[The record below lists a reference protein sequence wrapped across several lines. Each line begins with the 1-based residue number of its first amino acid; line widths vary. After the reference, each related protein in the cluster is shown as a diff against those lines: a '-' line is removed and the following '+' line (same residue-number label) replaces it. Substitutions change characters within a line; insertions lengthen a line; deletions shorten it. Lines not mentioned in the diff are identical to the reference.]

1 MKRSVIVCFALA
13 FCSAGL
19 AYAKLPPP
27 SEEEKAKAIAA
38 KAKAAEEAKK
48 EAAALAR
55 AQDRV
60 VEIYKR
66 EKRLIASTGA
76 AAVGD
81 AAKTTKK
88 SRAAKALRAPSMEK
102 FSCRTG
108 PNDEQVRLIA
118 QVVKSRPMEFAYYS
132 RLGTSVCS
140 IHGRRGDAY
149 TKWVDKEGGKTAV
162 RLLAGSAQLE
172 YKPGHFLVKFSEVD
186 RMRYCGMDGG
196 ELNGSVAVSKRKS
209 ECVLVGVFD

>member
-66 EKRLIASTGA
+66 NKSA
-76 AAVGD
+76 AAVAD

-88 SRAAKALRAPSMEK
+88 SRAAKAPRAPAMEK

-149 TKWVDKEGGKTAV
+149 TKWKDEEGGKTAV
-162 RLLAGSAQLE
+162 RLLEGRAQLE
-172 YKPGHFLVKFSEVD
+172 YKPGYFLIKFSKVD

>member
-38 KAKAAEEAKK
+38 KAKAAEAAKK

-66 EKRLIASTGA
+66 NKSA

-81 AAKTTKK
+81 AAKTTEK
-88 SRAAKALRAPSMEK
+88 SRAAKALRAPAMEK
-102 FSCRTG
+102 FSCRT
-108 PNDEQVRLIA
+108 
-118 QVVKSRPMEFAYYS
+118 
-132 RLGTSVCS
+132 
-140 IHGRRGDAY
+140 
-149 TKWVDKEGGKTAV
+149 
-162 RLLAGSAQLE
+162 
-172 YKPGHFLVKFSEVD
+172 
-186 RMRYCGMDGG
+186 
-196 ELNGSVAVSKRKS
+196 
-209 ECVLVGVFD
+209 